1 MAASAADGRAV
12 AATEAKKLVRSPSGL
27 RMVPENNALG
37 SPFALDE
44 PPWVPDKECTRCM
57 LCEAKFDFLTRK
69 HHCRRCGRCFCDRC
83 CGRKAPLPRMSF
95 VDPVRQCGT
104 CAGLSQRE
112 GDFYERHL
120 KVLLAGTTFMVSVEK
135 PNSTSLTMNGRLSND
150 HRHVFLDGD
159 GEHFAVEVCRIA
171 GVEGHTEPGSPDG
184 NIPII
189 AADSSLHFTSS
200 LLHSANQRLYCAS
213 PLRHHY
219 HNQSRANICR
229 QSPRYERPTYEHP
242 HLQMNRHK
250 MLLFLT
256 FQLAN
261 VQSYLQ
267 TEPRNYFVRRSDP
280 LRHVMSPRFR
290 VTSQHQNSK

>member
-184 NIPII
+184 SGGGRLVGMALRYSVPGE
-189 AADSSLHFTSS
+189 AALRCLSLRVPEYSDDRKQAS
-200 LLHSANQRLYCAS
+200 LWLSAMHRATKLLYEGKDDGQVAEC
-213 PLRHHY
+213 
-219 HNQSRANICR
+219 
-229 QSPRYERPTYEHP
+229 
-242 HLQMNRHK
+242 
-250 MLLFLT
+250 
-256 FQLAN
+256 
-261 VQSYLQ
+261 
-267 TEPRNYFVRRSDP
+267 
-280 LRHVMSPRFR
+280 
-290 VTSQHQNSK
+290 

>member
-200 LLHSANQRLYCAS
+200 LLHSANQRLYCSGGGRLVGMALRYSVPGEAALRCLSLRVPEYSDDRKQAS
-213 PLRHHY
+213 LWLSAMH
-219 HNQSRANICR
+219 RATKLL
-229 QSPRYERPTYEHP
+229 YEGKDDGQVAEC
-242 HLQMNRHK
+242 
-250 MLLFLT
+250 
-256 FQLAN
+256 
-261 VQSYLQ
+261 
-267 TEPRNYFVRRSDP
+267 
-280 LRHVMSPRFR
+280 
-290 VTSQHQNSK
+290 

>member
-135 PNSTSLTMNGRLSND
+135 PNSTSLTMNCRLSND

-159 GEHFAVEVCRIA
+159 GEHLAVEVCRIA

-184 NIPII
+184 SGGGRLVGMALRYSVPGE
-189 AADSSLHFTSS
+189 AALRCLSLRVPEYSDDRKQAS
-200 LLHSANQRLYCAS
+200 LWLSAMHRATKLLYEGKDDGQVAEC
-213 PLRHHY
+213 
-219 HNQSRANICR
+219 
-229 QSPRYERPTYEHP
+229 
-242 HLQMNRHK
+242 
-250 MLLFLT
+250 
-256 FQLAN
+256 
-261 VQSYLQ
+261 
-267 TEPRNYFVRRSDP
+267 
-280 LRHVMSPRFR
+280 
-290 VTSQHQNSK
+290 